1 MAGPTQRRPRD
12 AGPTQ
17 VPLGATV
24 RRQTGVVVHP
34 DELQVRRTTVVAATE
49 PGTARRR
56 MTRILVSLLARDRLI
71 LGAILGIAALTR
83 LPGMALRAEFDGDQ
97 GHDVLTLLRFTRDG
111 VFPLLGPPTSIGDFH
126 HGDFYYLLLTP
137 VAALF
142 NSDPTAV
149 VTFIALMGIAAVGF
163 TWWLARAI
171 GGRLAGLIAGVLL
184 ALSPAGIDESTFI
197 WNPNPIPLFAAL
209 ALAAAWRG
217 RQTGHARWWVLAL
230 ASAGVVFQLHV
241 LGVVFIPPILALLV
255 VEIRNAR
262 RRGDGAAVRRLVAAG
277 LAGLAIIAV
286 LFVPLLINEL
296 QTDFSETR
304 HAIAYFTAASPTS
317 SQLDPIQRLVITL
330 FRVIGWPLVGVI
342 TAAPLGAALAV
353 ALTLSLGGWAA
364 VNARGEQG
372 VALRWLGA
380 TIVWSAIALSILA
393 PSLQT
398 VVAGLPNDHY
408 HAFLDPVVVVLLSVA
423 GVALAAPG
431 ATLARSARN
440 ASDIEAGSEPGGE
453 PAGGPG
459 AGRPAI
465 DIAARALLAL
475 ALVFVVGMEI
485 ARWPAPVDPNGGW
498 PAARVA
504 GERVVETTSSQPV
517 ALIDLPG
524 FKTPDGIGFPIV
536 YAGGVVVSDPWAAA
550 YIVVPCDRLFQDVI
564 GAKCACPA
572 EDRQMRYITSDGAHP
587 TPTLVTR
594 FDASARTSVSIYK
607 P

>member
-1 MAGPTQRRPRD
+1 MSGPSQGRPRD
-12 AGPTQ
+12 PGPARA
-17 VPLGATV
+17 PLGGGP
-24 RRQTGVVVHP
+24 RRQTGVVVQP
-34 DELQVRRTTVVAATE
+34 DALIVRRTTVHLPGE
-49 PGTARRR
+49 PGAARQRA
-56 MTRILVSLLARDRLI
+56 TSFLANLLARDWLM
-71 LGAILGIAALTR
+71 LGVVLAIAAATR
-83 LPGMALRAEFDGDQ
+83 LPGLEARAEFDGDQ

-111 VFPLLGPPTSIGDFH
+111 IFPLLGPPTSIGDFH

-137 VAALF
+137 VGALF

-149 VTFIALMGIAAVGF
+149 VAAIALMGVAAVGV

-184 ALSPAGIDESTFI
+184 AVSPAGIDESTFI

-241 LGVVFIPPILALLV
+241 LGVVFLPPLVALLV

-262 RRGDGAAVRRLVAAG
+262 RRGDGAAVRRLLWAG
-277 LAGLAIIAV
+277 LAGIGLIAL

-296 QTDFSETR
+296 QTDFGETR
-304 HAIAYFTAASPTS
+304 HAIAYFTSSPPTS
-317 SQLDPIQRLVITL
+317 GQLDIIERLVITI

-353 ALTLSLGGWAA
+353 ALTLSLGVWAA
-364 VNARGEQG
+364 VSARGEQR
-372 VALRWLGA
+372 VALRWLGG
-380 TIVWSAIALSILA
+380 TIAWSALALSILA

-408 HAFLDPVVVVLLSVA
+408 HAFVDPVVVVLLSVA
-423 GVALAAPG
+423 GVALAAPSRAPG
-431 ATLARSARN
+431 TNRAIVDVTARS
-440 ASDIEAGSEPGGE
+440 
-453 PAGGPG
+453 
-459 AGRPAI
+459 
-465 DIAARALLAL
+465 LLAL
-475 ALVFVVGMEI
+475 GLVFVVGVEVS
-485 ARWPAPVDPNGGW
+485 RWPGTVDPNGGW

-504 GERVVETTSSQPV
+504 GERIVATTRTSPV
-517 ALIDLPG
+517 ALIDVPG

-536 YAGGVVVSDPWAAA
+536 HAGGSLVSDPWAAS
-550 YIVVPCDRLFQDVI
+550 YIVVPCDRLFESVV
-564 GAKCACPA
+564 GAKCGGPA
-572 EDRQMRYITSDGAHP
+572 EDRQMRYLTDDGAHP
-587 TPTLVTR
+587 MPALVAR
-594 FDASARTSVSIYK
+594 FDASDRTSVSIYQ